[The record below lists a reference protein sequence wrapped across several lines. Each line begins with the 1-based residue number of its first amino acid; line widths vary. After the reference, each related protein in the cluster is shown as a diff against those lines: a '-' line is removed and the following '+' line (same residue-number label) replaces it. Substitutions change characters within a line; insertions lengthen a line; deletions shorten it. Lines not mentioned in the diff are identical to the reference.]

1 MKKNNQKK
9 YQLIERE
16 LLNLWNKAFK
26 ETITDKNE
34 DFFSL
39 GGDSLKMFK
48 IISLINENYNIIISP
63 QKFIEI
69 SSIKNMTDYIYIK
82 SENANKQTDDVIF
95 LEKKEEPILEEE
107 LTDVQKAYL
116 TGRNKVR
123 Y

>member
-69 SSIKNMTDYIYIK
+69 SSIKNMTDYIYI
-82 SENANKQTDDVIF
+82 
-95 LEKKEEPILEEE
+95 
-107 LTDVQKAYL
+107 
-116 TGRNKVR
+116 
-123 Y
+123 